1 MIAIQARLPFWLAG
15 PEALKLAGAAQGF
28 WVRLEAWLAGLAPQ
42 ADIRVCSM
50 AALALHAAYRGV
62 TRLPGEPQTLGRA
75 RVLHALTTAVESG
88 SRAGLELILATY
100 GVQNFSVAERVAGL
114 DWDVVVVELD
124 PDTLSADTAVLDR
137 IFAEWGRVCR
147 RYQITHTTVAP
158 VYWIGAATDEL
169 QHVETAA

>member
-1 MIAIQARLPFWLAG
+1 VIDPKDRLPFWFAG
-15 PEALKLAGAAQGF
+15 PEALKLATAARAS
-28 WVRLEAWLAGLAPQ
+28 WARWETWLGEVAPQ
-42 ADIRVCSM
+42 ADIRVCS
-50 AALALHAAYRGV
+50 AVALALHAADRGV
-62 TRLPGEPQTLGRA
+62 TRLPGESEALWRN

-124 PDTLSADTAVLDR
+124 PDVISADTTLLDR

-147 RYQITHTTVAP
+147 RYQITHTVTTPA
-158 VYWIGAATDEL
+158 YHASSMTDEL
-169 QHVETAA
+169 QHVEVAA

>member
-1 MIAIQARLPFWLAG
+1 MIAIRERLPFWLAG
-15 PEALKLAGAAQGF
+15 PEAANLAGAAQSF
-28 WVRLEAWLAGLAPQ
+28 WQHLEAWLAGVAPQ
-42 ADIRVCSM
+42 ADIRVCSA
-50 AALALHAAYRGV
+50 AALALHAADRGI
-62 TRLPGEPQTLGRA
+62 TRLPGEPETLWRA

-124 PDTLSADTAVLDR
+124 PDTLSADTGVLDR

-147 RYQITHTTVAP
+147 RYQITHTVTTPA
-158 VYWIGAATDEL
+158 YHASSMTDEL

>member
-1 MIAIQARLPFWLAG
+1 MIAIGERLPFWLAG
-15 PEALKLAGAAQGF
+15 PEAVRLAGAAQSF
-28 WVRLEAWLAGLAPQ
+28 WESLEAWLADVAPQ
-42 ADIRVCSM
+42 ADIRVCSG
-50 AALALHAAYRGV
+50 AALALHAADRGI
-62 TRLPGEPQTLGRA
+62 TRLPGESELLWRA

-100 GVQNFSVAERVAGL
+100 GVRNFSVAERVAGL

-124 PDTLSADTAVLDR
+124 PDTLSADSGLLDR

-147 RYQITHTTVAP
+147 RYQITHTSVAP
-158 VYWIGAATDEL
+158 AYWIGAATDEL

>member
-1 MIAIQARLPFWLAG
+1 MIDPKDRLPFWFAG
-15 PEALKLAGAAQGF
+15 TEALNLAAAARAF
-28 WVRLEAWLAGLAPQ
+28 WARWEAWLGEVAPQ
-42 ADIRVCSM
+42 ADIRVCSA
-50 AALALHAAYRGV
+50 AALALHAADRGV
-62 TRLPGEPQTLGRA
+62 TRLPGESESLWRN

-100 GVQNFSVAERVAGL
+100 AVQNFSVSERVPGL

-124 PDTLSADTAVLDR
+124 PDTLSADTGVLDR

-158 VYWIGAATDEL
+158 AYWIGAATDEL